1 MEENNVFT
9 PQDIIQEETEQTEN
23 IHSESQSEFTYASKP
38 DKEPAKPKKKG
49 AFKKF
54 AAGLLSMILIPSA
67 VGFGSGIAAYKLMDS
82 RSDKVVLQTAQSQ
95 NITTGTSTD
104 LVGTKVAEV
113 ASAVKDTVVEI
124 TTEYVATS
132 SFFSNYVTTGAGS
145 GVIFTNDG
153 YIVTNNHVIEGS
165 NAIEVT
171 LNNGDVYA
179 ASLIATDSKTDLAVI
194 KIETT
199 GLTAAILGDSDALV
213 VGEDAIAI
221 GNPLGELG
229 GTVTNGIISALDREV
244 TVEGQKMN
252 LLQTNAAIN
261 PGNSGGGLFNAKG
274 ELIGIVSAKSS
285 GTDIEGLGFAI
296 PVNDVKE
303 VVVQLI
309 EKGYVAGRPALGVSV
324 IDINSIQLAMQYGV
338 SQYGVYIAEVL
349 EGSAAEKAGLQSGDM
364 FIAMNDIIIES
375 YEDLSNALSAQ
386 AVGDTVIFQIKRNG
400 RMIQVEAT
408 LQENTNPKQ

>member
-1 MEENNVFT
+1 MEENNVLT
-9 PQDIIQEETEQTEN
+9 PEETVQTEQTEN
-23 IHSESQSEFTYASKP
+23 IQSEPSSEFTYEP
-38 DKEPAKPKKKG
+38 EKEPVKKKKTG
-49 AFKKF
+49 TFKKIMT
-54 AAGLLSMILIPSA
+54 GLLSMILIPSA
-67 VGFGSGIAAYKLMDS
+67 VGFGSGIAAYKMMDS
-82 RSDKVVLQTAQSQ
+82 NNDKVVLQTIQTQ
-95 NITTGTSTD
+95 NVTTGTNSN
-104 LVGTKVAEV
+104 VAGTNVADV
-113 ASAVKDTVVEI
+113 AAAVKDTVVEI
-124 TTEYVATS
+124 TTESVATS

-153 YIVTNNHVIEGS
+153 YIVTNNHVIEDA
-165 NAIEVT
+165 NTIQVRLT
-171 LNNGDVYA
+171 NGDFYSA
-179 ASLIATDSKTDLAVI
+179 TLIATDSKTDLAVI

-244 TVEGQKMN
+244 SVEGRKMN

-324 IDINSIQLAMQYGV
+324 VDINSIQLAMQYGV
-338 SQYGVYIAEVL
+338 SQYGVYILEVL

-364 FIAMNDIIIES
+364 FIAMNDVIIES

-386 AVGDTVIFQIKRNG
+386 AVGDTVIFQIKRNN
-400 RMIQVEAT
+400 RMIQIEAI
-408 LQENTNPKQ
+408 LQENTNPQQ

>member
-9 PQDIIQEETEQTEN
+9 PQEIVQEETEQTET
-23 IHSESQSEFTYASKP
+23 IHSEPKSEFTYESEP
-38 DKEPAKPKKKG
+38 NKEPVKPKKTG
-49 AFKKF
+49 TFKKIVTGF
-54 AAGLLSMILIPSA
+54 LSMILIPSA
-67 VGFGSGIAAYKLMDS
+67 VGFGSGIAAYKLMD
-82 RSDKVVLQTAQSQ
+82 RNNDKVILQTSQSQ
-95 NITTGTSTD
+95 NITTGTNSE

-113 ASAVKDTVVEI
+113 AAAVKDTVVEI

-165 NAIEVT
+165 NAIQVT

-179 ASLIATDSKTDLAVI
+179 ATLIATDSKTDLAVI
-194 KIETT
+194 KIEAS

-244 TVEGQKMN
+244 SVEGQKMN

-285 GTDIEGLGFAI
+285 GEDIEGLGFAI

-338 SQYGVYIAEVL
+338 SQYGVYIVEVL

-386 AVGDTVIFQIKRNG
+386 AVGDTVVFQIKRNG

>member
-9 PQDIIQEETEQTEN
+9 PQEIVKEETEQTET
-23 IHSESQSEFTYASKP
+23 IHSESSSEFTYES
-38 DKEPAKPKKKG
+38 EPAKEPVKPKKTG
-49 AFKKF
+49 TFKKF

-67 VGFGSGIAAYKLMDS
+67 VGFGSGIAAYKLMDN
-82 RSDKVVLQTAQSQ
+82 SDKVVLQTIQSQ
-95 NITTGTSTD
+95 NITTGTNTD
-104 LVGTKVAEV
+104 LIGTKVAEV

>member
-1 MEENNVFT
+1 MEENNVFN
-9 PQDIIQEETEQTEN
+9 QEENVQTNSEPEYSYTETPA
-23 IHSESQSEFTYASKP
+23 SQK
-38 DKEPAKPKKKG
+38 KEKKTG
-49 AFKKF
+49 TFKKF
-54 AAGLLSMILIPSA
+54 MTGFLSMILLPGA
-67 VGFGSGIAAYKLMDS
+67 VGFGAGIGAFKLMDAHS
-82 RSDKVVLQTAQSQ
+82 NKVVLQTIQGTAVQ
-95 NITTGTSTD
+95 TGTNSG
-104 LVGTKVAEV
+104 LAGTTVSEV
-113 ASAVKDTVVEI
+113 AAAVSSSVVEI
-124 TTEYVATS
+124 TTEYVATN

-153 YIVTNNHVIEGS
+153 YIVTNNHVIEDS

-171 LNNGDVYA
+171 LHDGVSYPA
-179 ASLIATDSKTDLAVI
+179 ELVATDSKTDLAVI
-194 KIETT
+194 KIEASN
-199 GLTAAILGDSDALV
+199 LTPAVLGNSDALV

-261 PGNSGGGLFNAKG
+261 PGNSGGGLFNSKG

-303 VVVQLI
+303 VVVELI
-309 EKGYVAGRPALGVSV
+309 ENGYVSGRPALGVSV
-324 IDINSIQLAMQYGV
+324 LDVNSIQMAMQYGV
-338 SQYGVYIAEVL
+338 TQYGVYILEVL
-349 EGSAAEKAGLQSGDM
+349 EGSAAEKAGLKSGDM
-364 FIAMNDIIIES
+364 FIAMNNQIIET
-375 YEDLSNALSAQ
+375 YDDLSSALDSQ
-386 AVGDTVIFQIKRNG
+386 SVGDTVTFQIKRDG
-400 RMIQVEAT
+400 RIQEVEVT

>member
-1 MEENNVFT
+1 MEENNVLT
-9 PQDIIQEETEQTEN
+9 PEETVQTEQTET
-23 IHSESQSEFTYASKP
+23 IQSKPSSEFTYEP
-38 DKEPAKPKKKG
+38 EPEKEPEIEKEPVKKKKTG
-49 AFKKF
+49 AFKKIMT
-54 AAGLLSMILIPSA
+54 GLLSMILIPSA
-67 VGFGSGIAAYKLMDS
+67 VGFGSGIAAYKMMDS
-82 RSDKVVLQTAQSQ
+82 NNDKVVLQTIQSQ
-95 NITTGTSTD
+95 TVTTGTNADSS
-104 LVGTKVAEV
+104 GTKVSDV
-113 ASAVKDTVVEI
+113 AAAVKDTVVEI
-124 TTEYVATS
+124 TTESVATS

-153 YIVTNNHVIEGS
+153 YIVTNNHVIEGA
-165 NAIEVT
+165 NTIQVRLT
-171 LNNGDVYA
+171 NGDFYSA
-179 ASLIATDSKTDLAVI
+179 TLIATDSRTDLAVI
-194 KIETT
+194 KIEAT

-221 GNPLGELG
+221 GNPLGEL
-229 GTVTNGIISALDREV
+229 DREV
-244 TVEGQKMN
+244 SVEGRKMN

-309 EKGYVAGRPALGVSV
+309 EKGYVAGRPALGVSIV
-324 IDINSIQLAMQYGV
+324 DINSIQLAMQYGV
-338 SQYGVYIAEVL
+338 SQYGVYILEVL

-364 FIAMNDIIIES
+364 FIAMNDVIIES
-375 YEDLSNALSAQ
+375 YEDLSNALSSQ

-400 RMIQVEAT
+400 RMIQIEVT
-408 LQENTNPKQ
+408 LQENTNPNQ

>member
-1 MEENNVFT
+1 
-9 PQDIIQEETEQTEN
+9 
-23 IHSESQSEFTYASKP
+23 
-38 DKEPAKPKKKG
+38 
-49 AFKKF
+49 
-54 AAGLLSMILIPSA
+54 
-67 VGFGSGIAAYKLMDS
+67 
-82 RSDKVVLQTAQSQ
+82 
-95 NITTGTSTD
+95 
-104 LVGTKVAEV
+104 
-113 ASAVKDTVVEI
+113 
-124 TTEYVATS
+124 
-132 SFFSNYVTTGAGS
+132 
-145 GVIFTNDG
+145 
-153 YIVTNNHVIEGS
+153 
-165 NAIEVT
+165 
-171 LNNGDVYA
+171 
-179 ASLIATDSKTDLAVI
+179 
-194 KIETT
+194 
-199 GLTAAILGDSDALV
+199 
-213 VGEDAIAI
+213 
-221 GNPLGELG
+221 
-229 GTVTNGIISALDREV
+229 
-244 TVEGQKMN
+244 MN

>member
-49 AFKKF
+49 TFKKF

>member
-104 LVGTKVAEV
+104 LVGTQVAEV

-364 FIAMNDIIIES
+364 FIAMNDIIIDAF
-375 YEDLSNALSAQ
+375 Y
-386 AVGDTVIFQIKRNG
+386 
-400 RMIQVEAT
+400 
-408 LQENTNPKQ
+408 

>member
-49 AFKKF
+49 TFKKF
-54 AAGLLSMILIPSA
+54 ATGLLSMILIPSA

-82 RSDKVVLQTAQSQ
+82 HSDKVVLQTAQSQ

>member
-1 MEENNVFT
+1 MDENNVF
-9 PQDIIQEETEQTEN
+9 DQEENQVIGEPEINEEIHQN
-23 IHSESQSEFTYASKP
+23 IKQEPVNH
-38 DKEPAKPKKKG
+38 KEKKSNP
-49 AFKKF
+49 FRKF
-54 AAGLLSMILIPSA
+54 MSGFLSMILIPAA
-67 VGFGSGIAAYKLMDS
+67 VGFGSGIGAFFWMDS
-82 RSDKVVLQTAQSQ
+82 QHSKVILQTIEP
-95 NITTGTSTD
+95 NIIPSNSNASSSGLTVSD
-104 LVGTKVAEV
+104 VAALVSE
-113 ASAVKDTVVEI
+113 SVVEI
-124 TTEYVATS
+124 TTESVVTN

-153 YIVTNNHVIEGS
+153 YIVTNNHVIENS

-171 LNNGDVYA
+171 LKNGESYPA
-179 ASLIATDSKTDLAVI
+179 ELIATDSKTDLAVI
-194 KIETT
+194 KIEASQ
-199 GLTAAILGDSDALV
+199 LTPAILGDSDALI

-244 TVEGQKMN
+244 TVEGKKMN

-261 PGNSGGGLFNAKG
+261 PGNSGGGLFNQKG

-309 EKGYVAGRPALGVSV
+309 ENGYVSGRPALGVSV
-324 IDINSIQLAMQYGV
+324 IDVNSIQMAMQYGV
-338 SQYGVYIAEVL
+338 RQYGVYIAEVI

-364 FIAMNDIIIES
+364 FMAMDDLVIES
-375 YEDLSNALSAQ
+375 YDDLSAALDSHS
-386 AVGDTVIFQIKRNG
+386 VGDTVTFQIKRDG
-400 RMIQVEAT
+400 RMIDVAVT